1 MDLEGSEKMSGS
13 ETFDMNFDI
22 IPENRSWEE
31 CLKKG
36 ERIGGP
42 SPWGNSKWSTF
53 TQCPYKYYLK
63 FVKRLRPVTP
73 KKALEIGGLVHEMIG
88 RYYDA
93 KLDSRSEEESLD
105 RAWDLCNRAA
115 DVTPEYAAEAR
126 RLMTAWFGTYAESGL
141 ARPEEK
147 VVDVEVAVEVAEPFN
162 YSSRLDAVLW
172 RKGAYIH
179 ETKTASR
186 MSALLLDGYEMNS
199 QFLGQMYLWDK
210 TWLKKEYGPLKG
222 FIVDLIVKTKEVQ
235 LDRISVKIDPKQL
248 RRWEKNM
255 KLLSLGLKQCEV
267 HKHWPQHMSN
277 CTLYAQRCSYFNHC
291 ATGGSMKGLIKKKR
305 GEY

>member
-1 MDLEGSEKMSGS
+1 MS
-13 ETFDMNFDI
+13 ETFGMDFNI
-22 IPENRSWEE
+22 IPPEQRSWEE
-31 CLKKG
+31 CLTKG

-63 FVKRLRPVTP
+63 FVKRIKPKAP

-88 RYYDA
+88 HYYDSVLA
-93 KLDSRSEEESLD
+93 KRSEEEALD
-105 RAWDLCNRAA
+105 SAWELCNRAA
-115 DVTPEYAAEAR
+115 QITPEYAAEAR
-126 RLMTAWFGTYAESGL
+126 RLMTAWFGTYAQSGI
-141 ARPEEK
+141 ASPKEQ
-147 VVDVEVAVEVAEPFN
+147 VIDVECLAEVEKPFP
-162 YSSRLDAVLW
+162 YSTRIDAVLW
-172 RKGAYIH
+172 RNGAYIH

-186 MSALLLDGYEMNS
+186 MSSLLLDGYEMNS

-210 TWLKKEYGPLKG
+210 TDLKKHYGPLKG

-235 LDRISVKIDPKQL
+235 LDRINVKIDPKQL

-255 KLLSLGLKQCEV
+255 KWIVAELSQCEA
-267 HKHWPQHMSN
+267 HGHWPQHMSN
-277 CTLYAQRCSYFNHC
+277 CTMYAQRCSYFNYC
-291 ATGGSMKGLIKKKR
+291 ATGGNMKGLVKKKR